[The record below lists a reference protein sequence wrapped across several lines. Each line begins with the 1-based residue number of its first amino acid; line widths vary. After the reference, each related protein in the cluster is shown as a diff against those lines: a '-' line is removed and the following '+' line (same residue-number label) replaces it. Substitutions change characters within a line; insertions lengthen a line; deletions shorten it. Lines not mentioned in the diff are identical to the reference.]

1 MELKLRFRVLRWAQA
16 CSFKICFWHVT
27 CKQQHPPHSSGWL
40 NMLSTYQSRCK
51 TSCYVC
57 LPHHLCHLVF
67 CIITVNAR
75 AGQSLRCEC
84 SAKHIGPYL
93 WFANWFICKS
103 YGSLSWCANRFNL
116 VYEKL
121 PTLPRCCLPQRWIDE
136 VGKPFVHI
144 FYSCL
149 EYYCSRK
156 ETYSLLYIVDGSLVV
171 CRHCLF
177 CIKSIL
183 WAPIGVFLFSLLLDA
198 IELWS

>member
-1 MELKLRFRVLRWAQA
+1 MGQESLQFMQAWSQSCCSKSSQFRHSKSMQAQSA
-16 CSFKICFWHVT
+16 T
-27 CKQQHPPHSSGWL
+27 CK
-40 NMLSTYQSRCK
+40 SRFK
-51 TSCYVC
+51 ASW
-57 LPHHLCHLVF
+57 
-67 CIITVNAR
+67 
-75 AGQSLRCEC
+75 QM
-84 SAKHIGPYL
+84 
-93 WFANWFICKS
+93 NWCCFRDPTIC
-103 YGSLSWCANRFNL
+103 RFNL

-156 ETYSLLYIVDGSLVV
+156 QTYLLLYIVDGSLVV

-183 WAPIGVFLFSLLLDA
+183 WAPIGVFLFSLLDA
-198 IELWS
+198 LELWS